1 MAPVPTAEELE
12 ALDTLEL
19 RDRAFRLAR
28 SRLDVGFFWNLLRV
42 APAAEAAAGHED
54 EADQDIMSLSE
65 RVADVVNPDTPE
77 EADAFRPIYIEY
89 LLEHEQDEP

>member
-1 MAPVPTAEELE
+1 MPTPKELE
-12 ALDTLEL
+12 ALLTLEL

-28 SRLDVGFFWNLLRV
+28 RRLDVRFFWNLLEM

-54 EADQDIMSLSE
+54 EADQDILSLSE

-77 EADAFRPIYIEY
+77 EADAFRPIYIDY
-89 LLEHEQDEP
+89 LVEHESDDQA